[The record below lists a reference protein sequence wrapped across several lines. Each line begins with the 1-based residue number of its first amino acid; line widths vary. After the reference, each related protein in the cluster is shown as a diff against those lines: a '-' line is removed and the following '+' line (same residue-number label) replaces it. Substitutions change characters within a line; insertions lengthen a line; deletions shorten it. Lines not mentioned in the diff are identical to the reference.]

1 VLVISPPEVDL
12 GAISQA
18 KGLVTIE
25 ATVANHGGSDLVIS
39 EMETTCG
46 CTRAAVVLDGRPG
59 PWFGMRGHGDWPTG
73 WSARLRPG
81 QQATLRVQY
90 DPDAHGVYR
99 GPVDRTVFVYSN
111 DPAHP
116 RRALRFTGVQVP

>member
-1 VLVISPPEVDL
+1 VVDL

-18 KGLVTIE
+18 RGLVTVE
-25 ATVANHGGSDLVIS
+25 AMVSNRGGSDLVIS
-39 EMETTCG
+39 ELETTCG
-46 CTRAAVVLDGRPG
+46 CTRAAVVVDGRAG

-73 WSARLRPG
+73 WAVRLRPG

-90 DPDAHGVYR
+90 DPDAHGIYR

-111 DPAHP
+111 DPQQP
-116 RRALRFTGVQVP
+116 RRALRLTGVQVP